1 MSIYS
6 TIIIELELS
15 PGVWTDVTHD
25 VLQAPGISGKQGM
38 PDNAPTTRVAEPGTF
53 SFTLR
58 NDESCTAGIN
68 NYYTPGNV
76 NCIAGFKSGIAVRL
90 RLKYAFLPPQ
100 TIMYGKIPAD
110 GIQLTTGIFTGRVLV
125 EVRDYMEILSNH
137 EMYLPPFTEN
147 KSMPEIMALII
158 ANNPVAPLGTEYN
171 AGENTFAT
179 VFDTVRP
186 KTMAITELN
195 KLAISEFGYAY
206 TKPEYKSGMLDTPIS
221 DELLVS
227 DGELTRSNEVS
238 LAQISN
244 IDLTESFL
252 LQENGETLLQEN
264 AEEILI
270 DIAATQEDAIFDDS
284 MGVIETS
291 HARNYYNKVRA
302 IIAPRRVDAVA
313 TTVLYSNPKPFFIAS
328 GETKIIKANFRDP
341 ENLATNVTCAELT
354 VPVSGTDYKFT
365 ENEDGSGADRT
376 VNSGFSY
383 VLGAE
388 GIEYTF
394 TPTVDGWVFIL
405 QARGKGVYL
414 FDKTEATVEDSAL
427 IATDGERMLTLD
439 MKYRDSPIEADIIA
453 PIWLS
458 KYKQKD
464 TLGEKASFVA
474 NRSEF
479 LMMAFIALQVGDKV
493 WIRNTRAA
501 IDAAYF
507 INGKEFNITEGGIIH
522 FSYILCPAS
531 YDSYVFWELEVAGK
545 SELNVTTWE
554 GI

>member
-1 MSIYS
+1 MSVYS

-53 SFTLR
+53 NFTLR

-68 NYYTPGNV
+68 NYYTPGNP
-76 NCIAGFKSGIAVRL
+76 NCISGFQSGIAVRL
-90 RLKYAFLPPQ
+90 RLKYLFLPPQ
-100 TIMYGKIPAD
+100 TIMYGHIPAD

-147 KSMPEIMALII
+147 KSMPEIVALIV

-171 AGENTFAT
+171 SGENTFAT

-186 KTMAITELN
+186 KTMAITEMN
-195 KLAISEFGYAY
+195 KLAISEFGYVY
-206 TKPEYKSGMLDTPIS
+206 TKPEYNPAMLEPVS
-221 DELLVS
+221 DELLVC
-227 DGELTRSNEVS
+227 DGELTRSNEIS

-252 LQENGETLLQEN
+252 LQENGEPILQEN
-264 AEEILI
+264 GEEILI
-270 DIAATQEDAIFDDS
+270 DIAAVQEDAIFEDS
-284 MGVIETS
+284 MGLIETS
-291 HARNYYNKVRA
+291 HARNYYNMVRA
-302 IIAPRRVDAVA
+302 IITPRRVDAAA
-313 TTVLYSNPKPFFIAS
+313 TTVLYSNPKPFFIAT

-341 ENLATNVTCAELT
+341 ENLATNVTCAQLT
-354 VPVSGTDYKFT
+354 VPVAGTDYKFT
-365 ENEDGSGADRT
+365 ANEDGSGADLT
-376 VNSGFSY
+376 ASAGFSY

-388 GIEYTF
+388 GIQYTF

-414 FDKTEATVEDSAL
+414 FDKTEATVEDTAL
-427 IATDGERMLTLD
+427 TQTEGERMLTLD

-458 KYKQKD
+458 KFKQKD
-464 TLGEKASFVA
+464 TLAEKASFVA

-493 WIRNTRAA
+493 WIKNTRAD

-531 YDSYVFWELEVAGK
+531 YDSYVFWELEVVGK
-545 SELNVTTWE
+545 SELGITTWL

>member
-1 MSIYS
+1 MTVYAD
-6 TIIIELELS
+6 IIVELELS
-15 PGVWTDVTHD
+15 PGTWTDVTHD

-38 PDNAPTTRVAEPGTF
+38 MDNAPTTRVAEPGKF

-68 NYYTPGNV
+68 NYYTPGNP
-76 NCIAGFKSGIAVRL
+76 NCIAGFQSGIAVRL

-100 TIMYGKIPAD
+100 TIMYGHIPAD
-110 GIQLTTGIFTGRVLV
+110 GIQLTTGIFTGRVKV
-125 EVRDYMEILSNH
+125 EVRDYMEMLSNH

-147 KSMPEIMALII
+147 KSMPDIVALIV
-158 ANNPVAPLGTEYN
+158 ANNPVFPLGTEYN
-171 AGENTFAT
+171 SGENTFAT

-186 KTMAITELN
+186 KTKAITELN
-195 KLAISEFGYAY
+195 KLAISEFGYIY
-206 TKPEYKSGMLDTPIS
+206 TKPEYDPVMSNPVS
-221 DELLVS
+221 DELLVC

-238 LAQISN
+238 LAQILN
-244 IDLTESFL
+244 IDTTESFL
-252 LQENGETLLQEN
+252 LQENGDPILQEN
-264 AEEILI
+264 GEEILI

-284 MGVIETS
+284 MGYIETS
-291 HARNYYNKVRA
+291 HARNYYNMVRA
-302 IIAPRRVDAVA
+302 IIAPRRVDVAA
-313 TTVLYSNPKPFFIAS
+313 TTVLYSNPNPFFIAVAD
-328 GETKIIKANFRDP
+328 GTKVIKGNFRDP

-354 VPVSGTDYKFT
+354 VPVAGTDYKFT
-365 ENEDGSGADRT
+365 ENEDGSGADLT
-376 VNSGFSY
+376 ASAGFSY
-383 VLGAE
+383 VVGAE

-394 TPTVDGWVFIL
+394 NPIADGWVYIL

-414 FDKTEATVEDSAL
+414 YDKTESTVEDTAL
-427 IATDGERMLTLD
+427 TATDGERMLTLD

-458 KYKQKD
+458 KFKQKD
-464 TLGEKASFVA
+464 TLAEKASFVA

-479 LMMAFIALQVGDKV
+479 LMMAFIVLQVGDKV
-493 WIRNTRAA
+493 WAKNTRTD

-522 FSYILCPAS
+522 YSYILCPAA
-531 YDSYVFWELEVAGK
+531 YDSYIFWELEVAGK
-545 SELNVTTWE
+545 SELGVTTWI

>member
-1 MSIYS
+1 MSVYS

-53 SFTLR
+53 NFTLR

-68 NYYTPGNV
+68 NYYTPGNP
-76 NCIAGFKSGIAVRL
+76 NCIAGFQSGIAVRL
-90 RLKYAFLPPQ
+90 RLKYLFLPPQ
-100 TIMYGKIPAD
+100 TIMYGHIPAD
-110 GIQLTTGIFTGRVLV
+110 GIQIQTGIFTGRVTV
-125 EVRDYMEILSNH
+125 EVRDYMEMLSNH
-137 EMYLPPFTEN
+137 EMYLPPFTED
-147 KSMPEIMALII
+147 KSMPDIVALIV

-171 AGENTFAT
+171 SGENTFAT
-179 VFDTVRP
+179 VFDTVKP
-186 KTMAITELN
+186 KTVAITELN

-206 TKPEYKSGMLDTPIS
+206 TKPEHNPAMLEPVS
-221 DELLVS
+221 DELLVC
-227 DGELTRSNEVS
+227 DGELTRSNETV
-238 LAQISN
+238 LAQILN
-244 IDLTESFL
+244 LNTTESFL
-252 LQENGETLLQEN
+252 LQENGEPILQEN
-264 AEEILI
+264 GEEILL
-270 DIAATQEDAIFDDS
+270 DIAATEVDAIFDNS

-291 HARNYYNKVRA
+291 HARNYYNMVRA
-302 IIAPRRVDAVA
+302 IITPRRVDAAA
-313 TTVLYSNPKPFFIAS
+313 TTVLYSNSKPFFISA

-354 VPVSGTDYKFT
+354 TPVAGTDYKFT
-365 ENEDGSGADRT
+365 ANEDGSGADLT
-376 VNSGFSY
+376 ASAGFSY

-388 GIEYTF
+388 GIQYTF
-394 TPTVDGWVFIL
+394 TPTADGWVFIL

-414 FDKTEATVEDSAL
+414 YDKTEATVEDTAL
-427 IATDGERMLTLD
+427 TATDGERMLTLD

-458 KYKQKD
+458 KFKQKD
-464 TLGEKASFVA
+464 TLAEKASFIA

-493 WIRNTRAA
+493 WVKNTRAA

-522 FSYILCPAS
+522 YSYILCPAS
-531 YDSYVFWELEVAGK
+531 YDSYVFWELEVVGK
-545 SELNVTTWE
+545 SELGITTWL

>member
-1 MSIYS
+1 
-6 TIIIELELS
+6 
-15 PGVWTDVTHD
+15 
-25 VLQAPGISGKQGM
+25 
-38 PDNAPTTRVAEPGTF
+38 
-53 SFTLR
+53 
-58 NDESCTAGIN
+58 
-68 NYYTPGNV
+68 
-76 NCIAGFKSGIAVRL
+76 
-90 RLKYAFLPPQ
+90 
-100 TIMYGKIPAD
+100 MYGHIPAD
-110 GIQLTTGIFTGRVLV
+110 GIQIQTGIFTGRVTV

-147 KSMPEIMALII
+147 KSMPDIVALIV

-171 AGENTFAT
+171 SGENTFAT

-206 TKPEYKSGMLDTPIS
+206 TKPEYNPAMLEPVS
-221 DELLVS
+221 DELLVC

-252 LQENGETLLQEN
+252 LQENGEPILQEN
-264 AEEILI
+264 GEEILI
-270 DIAATQEDAIFDDS
+270 DIAAVQEDAIFDNS

-291 HARNYYNKVRA
+291 HARNYYNMVRA
-302 IIAPRRVDAVA
+302 IISPRRVDAA
-313 TTVLYSNPKPFFIAS
+313 TTTVLYSNPKPFFISA

-354 VPVSGTDYKFT
+354 TPVAGTDYKYT
-365 ENEDGSGADRT
+365 QNEDGTGTDLTADA
-376 VNSGFSY
+376 GFSY
-383 VLGAE
+383 ILGAE
-388 GIEYTF
+388 GIQYTF
-394 TPTVDGWVFIL
+394 TPTADGWVFIL

-414 FDKTEATVEDSAL
+414 FDKTEATVEDTAL
-427 IATDGERMLTLD
+427 TATDGERMLTLD

-458 KYKQKD
+458 KFKQKD
-464 TLGEKASFVA
+464 TLAEKASFVA

-493 WIRNTRAA
+493 WVKNTRAD

-531 YDSYVFWELEVAGK
+531 YDSYVFWELGVVGK
-545 SELNVTTWE
+545 SELGITTWL
-554 GI
+554 GL